1 MKTFIALL
9 FMSVS
14 AFAQTVPTTQNN
26 ATVNITGNNQNVII
40 NQSGAGHSTNLN
52 LNGNDIPVTVNQ
64 SGLTPQTFTLTHS
77 CSSAC
82 AINPIVVNQY

>member
-9 FMSVS
+9 FMTVS

-26 ATVNITGNNQNVII
+26 ATVNITGNNQNVIV

-82 AINPIVVNQY
+82 ASNPIVVNQY